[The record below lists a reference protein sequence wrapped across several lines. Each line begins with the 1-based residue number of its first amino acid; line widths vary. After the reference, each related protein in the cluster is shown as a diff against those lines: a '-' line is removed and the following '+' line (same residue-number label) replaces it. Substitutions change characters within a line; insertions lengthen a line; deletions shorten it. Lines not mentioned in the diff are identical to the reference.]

1 LNVTEE
7 VQETQVFPLA
17 GSSYRCPAPQY
28 ARLRAEAPVV
38 RVRTEGGV
46 DAWLVTAYD
55 EAREALAD
63 PRLSRA
69 ETVKPGAPRIG
80 GAMTSTPDMI
90 ISMDG
95 GEHARLRRLA
105 AGAFTARRIEQMRP
119 GIQRI
124 ADDLLDPLAMA
135 TSSGPVDLV
144 ERFTVPMPLTVIGN
158 LLGVPMEV
166 LWLFAA
172 HARDFVT
179 VDDQGEDSDSVN
191 GLAKLTESMVD
202 VVAQK
207 RAHPAEDLLSD
218 LIAARDSGD
227 RLSEQ
232 ELVTFAFTLIGAGFD
247 TTANQLA
254 SSVLALIAHHRDQW
268 NWLAEDRTR
277 IPRAVE
283 ELLRHVNLFS
293 TDSAGNPRIAAEDL
307 ELGGVRIAKGDAVVI
322 AISAANRDGRVFP
335 DPDRLD
341 LARTPNPHLSFGH
354 GMHLCL
360 GKQLTRMEL
369 EVAIDGLVRR
379 FPDLS
384 LAVPE
389 SEIPWHLGGI
399 NHALETLPVTLRP

>member
-1 LNVTEE
+1 MSATDQA
-7 VQETQVFPLA
+7 QETQVFPLS

-28 ARLRAEAPVV
+28 ARLRAEQPVA

-46 DAWLVTAYD
+46 DAWLVTTYE

-80 GAMTSTPDMI
+80 GAMTSTPEMI

-95 GEHARLRRLA
+95 AEHSRLRRLA

-124 ADDLLDPLAMA
+124 ADGMLGDLAA
-135 TSSGPVDLV
+135 AGGPVDLV
-144 ERFTVPMPLTVIGN
+144 ERFTVPLPLTVIGE
-158 LLGVPMEV
+158 LLGVPMRV
-166 LWLFAA
+166 LRLFAQN
-172 HARDFVT
+172 ARDFVT

-191 GLAKLTESMVD
+191 GLAKLNEYMVE
-202 VVAQK
+202 VVAEK
-207 RAHPAEDLLSD
+207 RENPAQDLLSD

-268 NWLAEDRTR
+268 TWLAEDRSR

-293 TDSAGNPRIAAEDL
+293 TDSAGNPRIAVEDL

-322 AISAANRDGRVFP
+322 AISSANRDERVFA

-341 LARTPNPHLSFGH
+341 LGRSHNPHLSFGH

-360 GKQLTRMEL
+360 GKQLTRMEM
-369 EVAIDGLVRR
+369 EIAIDGLVRR

-389 SEIPWHLGGI
+389 SEIPWHPGGI
-399 NHALETLPVTLRP
+399 NHALGSLPVTWGS

>member
-1 LNVTEE
+1 MSATE
-7 VQETQVFPLA
+7 QALETPVFPLA
-17 GSSYRCPAPQY
+17 GSSYRCPAPGY

-46 DAWLVTAYD
+46 DAWLVTRYE

-69 ETVKPGAPRIG
+69 ETVKPDAPRIG
-80 GAMTSTPDMI
+80 GAMTSSPDMI

-95 GEHARLRRLA
+95 AEHARLRRLA

-124 ADDLLDPLAMA
+124 ADGILDELALGG
-135 TSSGPVDLV
+135 GPVDLV
-144 ERFTVPMPLTVIGN
+144 ERFTVPMPLTVIGE
-158 LLGVPMEV
+158 LLGVPMRV
-166 LWLFAA
+166 LRMFVAN
-172 HARDFVT
+172 ARDFVT
-179 VDDQGEDSDSVN
+179 VDDQGENSDSVN
-191 GLAKLTESMVD
+191 GMANLFESMVE
-202 VVAQK
+202 VVADK
-207 RAHPAEDLLSD
+207 RKNPAQDLLSD

-277 IPRAVE
+277 VPRAVE

-293 TDSAGNPRIAAEDL
+293 TDSAGNPRIAAEDV
-307 ELGGVRIAKGDAVVI
+307 ELGGVKIAKGDAVVI
-322 AISAANRDGRVFP
+322 AISAANRDERVFP

-369 EVAIDGLVRR
+369 EIAVDGLVRR

-399 NHALETLPVTLRP
+399 NHALSTLPVTWTS

>member
-1 LNVTEE
+1 MSATE
-7 VQETQVFPLA
+7 QALETPVFPLA
-17 GSSYRCPAPQY
+17 GSSYRCPAPGY

-46 DAWLVTAYD
+46 DAWLVTRYE

-69 ETVKPGAPRIG
+69 ETVKPDAPRIG
-80 GAMTSTPDMI
+80 GAMTSSPDMI

-95 GEHARLRRLA
+95 AEHARLRRLA

-124 ADDLLDPLAMA
+124 ADGILDELALGG
-135 TSSGPVDLV
+135 GPVDLV
-144 ERFTVPMPLTVIGN
+144 ERFTVPMPLTVIGE
-158 LLGVPMEV
+158 LLGVPMRV
-166 LWLFAA
+166 LRMFVAN
-172 HARDFVT
+172 ARDFVT
-179 VDDQGEDSDSVN
+179 VDDQGENSDSVN
-191 GLAKLTESMVD
+191 GMANLFESMVE
-202 VVAQK
+202 VVADK
-207 RAHPAEDLLSD
+207 RKNPAQDLLSD

-277 IPRAVE
+277 VPRAVE

-293 TDSAGNPRIAAEDL
+293 TDSAGNPRIAAEDV
-307 ELGGVRIAKGDAVVI
+307 ELGGVKIAKGDAVVI
-322 AISAANRDGRVFP
+322 AISAANRDERVFP

-369 EVAIDGLVRR
+369 EVAVDGLVRR

-399 NHALETLPVTLRP
+399 NHALGALPVTWSS

>member
-1 LNVTEE
+1 MTDE

-17 GSSYRCPAPQY
+17 GSSYRCPAPEY
-28 ARLRAEAPVV
+28 ARLRAQQPVV

-46 DAWLVTAYD
+46 DAWLVTAYE

-69 ETVKPGAPRIG
+69 ETVKPDAPRIG
-80 GAMTSTPDMI
+80 GAMTSTPEMI

-95 GEHARLRRLA
+95 AEHSRLRRLA

-119 GIQRI
+119 GINRI
-124 ADDLLDPLAMA
+124 ADTLLDELAG
-135 TSSGPVDLV
+135 TEGPVDLV
-144 ERFTVPMPLTVIGN
+144 ERFTVPMPLTVIGE
-158 LLGVPMEV
+158 LLGVPMKV
-166 LWLFAA
+166 LRLFAA
-172 HARDFVT
+172 NARDFVT
-179 VDDQGEDSDSVN
+179 VDDQSEGSDSLN
-191 GLAKLTESMVD
+191 GLAKLNEYMVD
-202 VVAQK
+202 VVAEK
-207 RAHPAEDLLSD
+207 RAHPTRDLLSD
-218 LIAARDSGD
+218 LVEARDSGD

-268 NWLAEDRTR
+268 KWLAEDRSR

-293 TDSAGNPRIAAEDL
+293 TDSAGNPRIAVEDV

-322 AISAANRDGRVFP
+322 AISAANRDGSVFP
-335 DPDRLD
+335 DPDRMD
-341 LARTPNPHLSFGH
+341 LARTHNPHLSFGH

-369 EVAIDGLVRR
+369 EIAIDGLVRR

-389 SEIPWHLGGI
+389 EEIPWHLGGI
-399 NHALETLPVTLRP
+399 NHALEKLPVLLRP

>member
-1 LNVTEE
+1 MSATDQA
-7 VQETQVFPLA
+7 QETQVFPLS

-28 ARLRAEAPVV
+28 ARLRAEQPVA

-46 DAWLVTAYD
+46 DAWLVTTYE

-80 GAMTSTPDMI
+80 GAMTSTPEMI

-95 GEHARLRRLA
+95 AEHSRLRRLA

-124 ADDLLDPLAMA
+124 ADGMLDDLAGA
-135 TSSGPVDLV
+135 GGPVDLV
-144 ERFTVPMPLTVIGN
+144 ERFTVPLPLTVIGE
-158 LLGVPMEV
+158 LLGVPMRV
-166 LWLFAA
+166 LRLFAQN
-172 HARDFVT
+172 ARDFVT

-191 GLAKLTESMVD
+191 GLAKLNEYMVE
-202 VVAQK
+202 VVAEK
-207 RAHPAEDLLSD
+207 RENPAQDLLSD

-268 NWLAEDRTR
+268 TWLAEDRSR

-293 TDSAGNPRIAAEDL
+293 TDSAGNPRIAVEDL

-322 AISAANRDGRVFP
+322 AISSANRDERVFA

-341 LARTPNPHLSFGH
+341 LGRSHNPHLSFGH

-360 GKQLTRMEL
+360 GKQLTRMEM
-369 EVAIDGLVRR
+369 EIAIDGLVRR

-389 SEIPWHLGGI
+389 SEIPWHPGGI
-399 NHALETLPVTLRP
+399 NHALGSLPVTWGS